1 MYDVMVCGPENLERE
16 LVAKRVGEA
25 LPDAC
30 LFVSASRRDT
40 LRAVSL
46 EGVRVLVSL
55 LASFDYSTLGFLRW
69 VKEVSPATRFV
80 VVSSVPLY
88 SVANSVA
95 LLGVSSYFVRPVR
108 PELLVRCISAQLGEL
123 GSVPSAG
130 RDAIAACAP
139 DDSECRAAA
148 VSRHLSEQLHALRY
162 AQCVDVLRS
171 YLEFSWEC
179 ARSQAQIEADV
190 LRLVDVVYDVAPE
203 SLHDDRDR
211 LKATLRFKLSQPHGL
226 YDVTCAFEQL
236 VGRIFD
242 GVADE
247 RARGVSDVQRIRNY
261 IDRNVRLD
269 LSLADAAGFANMSP
283 SYFSKYFKREVG
295 KNYVTYLT
303 EHKMALA
310 RRMLLQSGLSVVQIS
325 NELSYSRPSYF
336 SKTFKKAVGLPPTE
350 FRDKHLA
357 DTAATRS

>member
-148 VSRHLSEQLHALRY
+148 VSQHLSEQLHALRY

-190 LRLVDVVYDVAPE
+190 LRLVDVV
-203 SLHDDRDR
+203 
-211 LKATLRFKLSQPHGL
+211 
-226 YDVTCAFEQL
+226 
-236 VGRIFD
+236 
-242 GVADE
+242 
-247 RARGVSDVQRIRNY
+247 
-261 IDRNVRLD
+261 
-269 LSLADAAGFANMSP
+269 
-283 SYFSKYFKREVG
+283 
-295 KNYVTYLT
+295 
-303 EHKMALA
+303 
-310 RRMLLQSGLSVVQIS
+310 
-325 NELSYSRPSYF
+325 
-336 SKTFKKAVGLPPTE
+336 
-350 FRDKHLA
+350 
-357 DTAATRS
+357 

>member
-1 MYDVMVCGPENLERE
+1 M
-16 LVAKRVGEA
+16 
-25 LPDAC
+25 
-30 LFVSASRRDT
+30 
-40 LRAVSL
+40 
-46 EGVRVLVSL
+46 
-55 LASFDYSTLGFLRW
+55 
-69 VKEVSPATRFV
+69 
-80 VVSSVPLY
+80 
-88 SVANSVA
+88 
-95 LLGVSSYFVRPVR
+95 
-108 PELLVRCISAQLGEL
+108 
-123 GSVPSAG
+123 
-130 RDAIAACAP
+130 
-139 DDSECRAAA
+139 
-148 VSRHLSEQLHALRY
+148 
-162 AQCVDVLRS
+162 
-171 YLEFSWEC
+171 
-179 ARSQAQIEADV
+179 
-190 LRLVDVVYDVAPE
+190 
-203 SLHDDRDR
+203 
-211 LKATLRFKLSQPHGL
+211 
-226 YDVTCAFEQL
+226 TCAFEQL

-247 RARGVSDVQRIRNY
+247 RVRGVSDVQRIRNY